1 MKTYTTVQGDMWDS
15 IAHRQMGSTDYTDIL
30 MNANPTQS
38 KLETYL
44 FSAGVTLVIPDIP
57 QKISSKLPPWK
68 KVNR

>member
-44 FSAGVTLVIPDIP
+44 FSAGVTLVIPDVP
-57 QKISSKLPPWK
+57 QKISNKLPPGK